1 MRKNTMLGLGAAL
14 LVIVSTFLPMISL
27 NAPMAGMEDLGSL
40 WKSPDEDSQ
49 TVAKMI
55 IVLAGLMGLCSFLAN
70 KKHLFSIGTLL
81 MSALLMLISMKW
93 FRDINES
100 AGIFKLGMG
109 LILFL
114 VGSGL
119 GLVSSILGFMKK

>member
-1 MRKNTMLGLGAAL
+1 M
-14 LVIVSTFLPMISL
+14 S
-27 NAPMAGMEDLGSL
+27 SL
-40 WKSPDEDSQ
+40 WSAAQENNT
-49 TVAKMI
+49 TVGI
-55 IVLAGLMGLCSFLAN
+55 IILILVGLMALFSFLAN

-81 MSALLMLISMKW
+81 MSGLLMLISMKW

-100 AGIFKLGMG
+100 AGILKLGIG

-119 GLVSSILGFMKK
+119 GFVASILGFMKK